1 MNTQNKTQL
10 VKCFDT
16 WKRIV
21 RSINSKEIIILTKV
35 LSSQEKKLTE
45 EELQIYLQKRKE
57 YIDKIGEDL

>member
-21 RSINSKEIIILTKV
+21 WSVNPKEISILTKV

-57 YIDKIGEDL
+57 YIDKYWEEL

>member
-1 MNTQNKTQL
+1 MNKQNKTQL
-10 VKCFDT
+10 EKCFGT

-21 RSINSKEIIILTKV
+21 WSVNSKEISILTKV

-57 YIDKIGEDL
+57 YIDEYWKEL